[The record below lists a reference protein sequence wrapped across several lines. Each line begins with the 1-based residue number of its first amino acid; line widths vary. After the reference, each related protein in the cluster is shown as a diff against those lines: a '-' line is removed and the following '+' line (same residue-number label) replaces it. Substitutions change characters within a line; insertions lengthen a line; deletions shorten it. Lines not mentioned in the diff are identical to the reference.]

1 MCILI
6 SFTGNIQMDEKAIFG
21 KLEEIIF
28 DIKGEIEVN
37 NDTALIGSDI
47 MDSLELINYLTQIEE
62 NFDVSITMDELIDNE
77 LGLIKNMIKYI
88 KDRI

>member
-1 MCILI
+1 
-6 SFTGNIQMDEKAIFG
+6 MDEKAIFG
-21 KLEEIIF
+21 KLEEIII
-28 DIKGEIEVN
+28 DIKDEIEISN
-37 NDTALIGSDI
+37 ETALIGNDI

-77 LGLIKNMIKYI
+77 LGLIKNMIKYL